1 MYKKKNQLE
10 REGNTS
16 ILFWLLTGFIV
27 LFMFWAPF
35 QKGLFNGNTYDFERP
50 LYSAFVW
57 GFIILFITSLFLFY
71 HWRFKDHGDIL
82 SIVVWLLPITF
93 LLAKINEASHYY
105 ATNMVYIEM
114 LYAVFFIL
122 GIYLCRNSLGNR
134 ILTFCI
140 MLSGYVVVWFGMIN
154 WLGYKEFAAKL
165 VNWFVNLPTLEY
177 KDAVMMASN
186 ELRLTSTFQYANS
199 FAAFLIALLLAG
211 SYLIVSNRKPVT
223 IAIHSFML
231 VPMILSLLLSLSR
244 GGLVILPVVLL
255 LILPFLKI
263 AKQIFIFIHFV
274 VAAVISLIILN
285 KITLVGEQFHLHQ
298 DLSTAATG
306 LWILIGA
313 SVGCAIVCWLLQHFL
328 YPKVEGFFNNRLKM
342 RFANILLPAAALII
356 GLLGIFVVFGNTGA
370 INLFP
375 DYIKHRIETINLE
388 QHSVLE
394 RGTFYKDSVKLF
406 KDYPVT
412 GAGGGAWA
420 ALYEKYQN
428 NPYVSRQAHNFF
440 IQYLVETGIVGV
452 LVLLAFLV
460 YIYYL
465 YIRQYIKNTT
475 SSQENSNRHVFFIV
489 TISLL
494 VHSMIDFD
502 LSYVYLGALLFLS
515 LGGMISGSEQPA
527 LSEKW
532 LIFNKYKWIYP
543 SVLVILSIFMF
554 FSSTRMLNANSSF
567 QASISMA
574 QSNKTINEIFV
585 PLNNA
590 LNQHPNHPDYAS
602 YKIDFLLQVYSQTK
616 DENFFN
622 QAVDL
627 IQKVRA
633 KEPNNRALIDKEVYT
648 LAIKDQLPKALELV
662 NKEINN
668 FPWDIT
674 LYEKSILMNFDLGS
688 RAQTAKNNAQAEQYW
703 SQAFGVYNAV
713 LEKAKQLESLPKEQL
728 QGRPFGLTKN
738 MAFTL
743 GQIDFMHGKFASAES
758 FFKFQ
763 LSDQFN
769 EQINVEMARWYLAS
783 LQKQNKNDQALY
795 DKLISKD
802 PKEKDEINKL
812 ITATFS
818 GK

>member
-1 MYKKKNQLE
+1 MYKKNKQIE

-16 ILFWLLTGFIV
+16 ILFWFLTIFVV

-50 LYSAFVW
+50 LYSSFVW
-57 GFIILFITSLFLFY
+57 VFIIMFIASLFLFY
-71 HWRFKDHGDIL
+71 NWKFKNHSDIL
-82 SIVVWLLPITF
+82 SILVWLLPITF

-114 LYAVFFIL
+114 LYAVFFVL
-122 GIYLCRNSLGNR
+122 GFYLCRSSLGNR
-134 ILTFCI
+134 ILTYCI
-140 MLSGYVVVWFGMIN
+140 MLSGYVIVWFGMIN

-165 VNWFVNLPTLEY
+165 VKWFVDLPDMEY

-186 ELRLTSTFQYANS
+186 QLRLTSTFQYANS
-199 FAAFLIALLLAG
+199 YAALLIALLLAG
-211 SYLIVSNRKPVT
+211 AYLIVSNRKPIS
-223 IAIHSFML
+223 IALHAFML
-231 VPMILSLLLSLSR
+231 VPMILSMLLTLSR
-244 GGLVILPVVLL
+244 GGLVILPIVLL

-263 AKQIFIFIHFV
+263 TKQIFIFIHLGIS
-274 VAAVISLIILN
+274 AVISLVILN

-298 DLSTAATG
+298 DLSTAASG
-306 LWILIGA
+306 LWLLIGS
-313 SVGCAIVCWLLQHFL
+313 SVGCALISWLLQHFV
-328 YPKVEGFFNNRLKM
+328 YPKVEGFFNARVKI
-342 RFANILLPAAALII
+342 RFANIILPAAALII
-356 GLLGIFVVFGNTGA
+356 GSLGIFVVFGNTGA

-375 DYIKHRIETINLE
+375 DYIKHRIETINFD

-394 RGTFYKDSVKLF
+394 RGTFYKDSVKLIE
-406 KDYPVT
+406 DYPVF
-412 GAGGGAWA
+412 GGGGGAWA

-440 IQYLVETGIVGV
+440 IQYLVETGVVGI
-452 LVLLAFLV
+452 LVLLAFLFSV
-460 YIYYL
+460 FYL
-465 YIRQYIKNTT
+465 FIRQSIKEYAG
-475 SSQENSNRHVFFIV
+475 SQESSNRHVFFIV
-489 TISLL
+489 TISLI

-515 LGGMISGSEQPA
+515 LGGMISSPEHPS

-532 LIFNKYKWIYP
+532 QKINKYKWIYP
-543 SVLVILSIFMF
+543 SILVILSIVMF
-554 FSSTRMLNANSSF
+554 FSSTRMLSANSNF
-567 QASISMA
+567 QAALSLA
-574 QSNKTINEIFV
+574 QSNKSINEIFT

-602 YKIDFLLQVYSQTK
+602 YKIDILLQAYSQTK

-627 IQKVRA
+627 IQKTRVN
-633 KEPNNRALIDKEVYT
+633 EPHNRPLIDKEVYT

-662 NKEINN
+662 NNEINN

-674 LYEKSILMNFDLGS
+674 LYEKSILMNYDLGT
-688 RAQTAKNNAQAEQYW
+688 RAQSAKNNALAEQYW
-703 SQAFGVYNAV
+703 NQATTVYSTV
-713 LEKAKQLESLPKEQL
+713 LEKSKELESLPKEQL
-728 QGRPFGLTKN
+728 QGRAFGLTKN

-743 GQIDFMHGKFASAES
+743 GQIDFMHGKYASAES
-758 FFKFQ
+758 FLKFQ

-769 EQINVEMARWYLAS
+769 DQMNVEMARWYLAS

-812 ITATFS
+812 VNATFS
-818 GK
+818 VK

>member
-16 ILFWLLTGFIV
+16 ILFWLLTTFIV

-105 ATNMVYIEM
+105 STNMVYIEM

-122 GIYLCRNSLGNR
+122 GIYLCRSSLGNR

-140 MLSGYVVVWFGMIN
+140 MFSGYVVVWFGMIN

-165 VNWFVNLPTLEY
+165 INWFVNLPTLEY

-313 SVGCAIVCWLLQHFL
+313 SAGCAIICWLLQHFL

-532 LIFNKYKWIYP
+532 LAFNKYKWIYP
-543 SVLVILSIFMF
+543 SVLVVLSIFMF
-554 FSSTRMLNANSSF
+554 FSSTKMLSANSNF
-567 QASISMA
+567 QSALSLA
-574 QSNKTINEIFV
+574 QSSKTINEVFI
-585 PLNNA
+585 PLDNA
-590 LNQHPNHPDYAS
+590 LKQHPNHPDYAS
-602 YKIDFLLQVYSQTK
+602 YKIDLLLQAYNQTK
-616 DENFFN
+616 DENLFN
-622 QAVDL
+622 QATDM
-627 IQKVRA
+627 IQKTRA
-633 KEPNNRALIDKEVYT
+633 KEPHNRALIDKEIYT

-662 NKEINN
+662 NNEINN

-674 LYEKSILMNFDLGS
+674 LYEKNILMNYDLGTRS
-688 RAQTAKNNAQAEQYW
+688 QSDKALAEKYW
-703 SQAFGVYNAV
+703 SQAMETYNTMV
-713 LEKAKQLESLPKEQL
+713 NKSKELELLPKGQQ
-728 QGRPFGLTKN
+728 QGRSFGLTKN

-743 GQIDFMHGKFASAES
+743 GQIEFMHGKYASAES
-758 FFKFQ
+758 FLKFQ
-763 LSDQFN
+763 LNDQFN
-769 EQINVEMARWYLAS
+769 DPVDVEMARWYLAS
-783 LQKQNKNDQALY
+783 LQKQNKNDQTLY
-795 DKLISKD
+795 NKLIAKD
-802 PKEKDEINKL
+802 PKEKDEINTL
-812 ITATFS
+812 LNATFS
-818 GK
+818 VK